1 MLPFFWYMLKVI
13 ICSGILF
20 TYYWLFLRNKL
31 FHQYNRFYLLAA
43 MSLSLLLPLLKIDFW
58 SAPEENSQAI
68 RMLQVVSAGDDYMN
82 NVVIASQKSN
92 WSVEQLYPVIY
103 WLVSFIFF
111 AAMIRT
117 IILIRNLLKTY
128 PAKHIESIIFINT
141 ENDKTP
147 FSFFRFIFWNSSI
160 DMNTVTGRQIFKH
173 EVAHIEE
180 RHTHDKFFVN
190 IILIFCWCNPF
201 FWLYRKELNMI
212 HEFIADKKA
221 VEDGDTSAFAAMIL
235 QAAYPKHRFE
245 LTNNFFYSPI
255 KRRLLMLTKNS
266 HPKVT
271 YIGRIMVL
279 PLAILVFAAFTF
291 KTKANPENPAML
303 SPEELTA
310 AHADL
315 YSQHNTSPE
324 QAQLFLTAM
333 TEDTLPATA
342 GVDPEKA
349 LLVINGKI
357 VGKGKSAAGEVSN
370 LNAESI
376 SVKWLSTKDAMVK
389 YGTDG
394 IDGACEITYQKGAV
408 FTTAYT
414 DINRVSVLYIG
425 VDNPVKISVTNVR
438 PEDLV
443 AHISE
448 GWISGSNGNYM
459 VRVTKP
465 GDITISLSEKD
476 GTALPTKFKLK
487 AVMMPDPVDTYA
499 AYPGRLKTT
508 YDSVHVI
515 NLKLAA
521 AASLSTKTIDSV
533 RVVKGIQLSNIERQ
547 NQTVQINEIKK
558 DNPGL
563 AEVVVV
569 GHPTYMTKTDP
580 KEEVV
585 VSGFQT
591 ARAKPVQGQEVVVS
605 GYGTRGTRPAQV
617 EEVVVQG
624 YQATRKPALEEVV
637 VSGYPA
643 VRTRQAVTENGN
655 VVFVTMESIPQFPG
669 GKDGWRKF
677 LTSNIKANV
686 PVDNGAPAGKY
697 TVVLKFIVNA
707 DGTLSDISCDNDP
720 GYGTCAEAIRLMKT
734 SPKWVPGMQNGKK
747 VRAYT
752 KQPITFVVSEDND
765 AKPVNK
771 TSLNKFNATNT
782 INQLFAFNQQY
793 KKDIKVPACV
803 GLDFTATYS
812 GKTANN
818 AALKNK

>member
-1 MLPFFWYMLKVI
+1 MLSFSWYMLKVI

-20 TYYWLFLRNKL
+20 GYYWLFLRNKI

-58 SAPEENSQAI
+58 QAQEQDSQAI
-68 RMLQVVSAGDDYMN
+68 RMLQAVSAGDEYMS

-92 WSVEQLYPVIY
+92 WSMEQLYPVIY
-103 WLVSFIFF
+103 WLVSLVFF

-117 IILIRNLLKTY
+117 IILILRLLKTY
-128 PAKHIESIIFINT
+128 PARHIESIIFINT

-266 HPKVT
+266 NPKVT

-291 KTKANPENPAML
+291 KTKANQEVPAMM
-303 SPEELTA
+303 SPEELKA
-310 AHADL
+310 AHADPGSH
-315 YSQHNTSPE
+315 YYT
-324 QAQLFLTAM
+324 TI
-333 TEDTLPATA
+333 DTDQVLISDILQDTTPSLAE
-342 GVDPEKA
+342 VDPEKA
-349 LLVINGKI
+349 LLIVNGKI
-357 VGKGKSAAGEVSN
+357 VGKGKSAGEEVNS
-370 LNAESI
+370 LQAESLT
-376 SVKWLSTKDAMVK
+376 VKWLSAKDAVAK

-408 FTTAYT
+408 LTTKYM
-414 DINRVSVLYIG
+414 DVNRMSVLYIG

-443 AHISE
+443 AHISD

-459 VRVTKP
+459 VRVTQP
-465 GDITISLSEKD
+465 GDVNISLSKKD
-476 GTALPTKFKLK
+476 GTALSTKFKLK
-487 AVMMPDPVDTYA
+487 AERVPDPTDPDTE
-499 AYPGRLKTT
+499 YPGRLRTIS
-508 YDSVHVI
+508 DSSEVI
-515 NLKLAA
+515 NIKLA
-521 AASLSTKTIDSV
+521 SRTTDSV
-533 RVVKGIQLSNIERQ
+533 RVVKGLKLSSIERD
-547 NQTVQINEIKK
+547 NQTLQVTEVRRDKSE
-558 DNPGL
+558 L

-569 GHPTYMTKTDP
+569 GYPASNPALK
-580 KEEVV
+580 EVV
-585 VSGFQT
+585 VQGYQV
-591 ARAKPVQGQEVVVS
+591 ARAKPVQG
-605 GYGTRGTRPAQV
+605 

-624 YQATRKPALEEVV
+624 YQATRKPAPEEVV
-637 VSGYPA
+637 VSGYQATKTGPA
-643 VRTRQAVTENGN
+643 PIQVVTEKGN
-655 VVFVTMESIPQFPG
+655 VIFVNMESIPQFPG
-669 GKDGWRKF
+669 GKDAWRKF
-677 LTSNIKANV
+677 LTGNIRANV
-686 PVDNGAPAGKY
+686 PVDHGAPAGRY
-697 TVVLKFIVNA
+697 TVVLKFIVNT
-707 DGTLSDISCDNDP
+707 DGTLSDISFENDP

-734 SPKWVPGMQNGKK
+734 SPKWVPATQNGKK

-752 KQPITFVVSEDND
+752 KQPITFGVIEQDD
-765 AKPVNK
+765 AKPANK
-771 TSLNKFNATNT
+771 TSLYRFNGTNN
-782 INQLFAFNQQY
+782 INQLFAFNRQY
-793 KKDIKVPACV
+793 KKEIKVPACV
-803 GLDFTATYS
+803 GLDFTATYT
-812 GKTANN
+812 GKTTGSSV
-818 AALKNK
+818 LKNK